1 MRVDVARTS
10 SDLKVHLIDDAG
22 RPVEVVDAYLRFLA
36 ARGCSPNTVRGY
48 AYDLL
53 HLWRFFIS
61 AGLDWDLLRP
71 ASAVDLLA
79 FLRATGHEPA
89 ILAVSEEL

>member
-1 MRVDVARTS
+1 MRVDVAWTTASLEVR
-10 SDLKVHLIDDAG
+10 LLDDEG

-53 HLWRFFIS
+53 HVWRYLTS
-61 AGLDWDLLRP
+61 
-71 ASAVDLLA
+71 
-79 FLRATGHEPA
+79 
-89 ILAVSEEL
+89 